1 MKRTGYNSRME
12 TKNAFLRLTASLLV
26 GFFARAR
33 ASVLAVVVAAAAG
46 GGLAACGGGGGDGI
60 GNVGNDRND
69 RNGGGAPVTSR
80 AYFLGANRVVG
91 LQYQYE
97 NGGSGVTGA
106 RGSFPRESGQTVVF
120 SVGQTRLG
128 TLVFSSDEERDIVTP
143 LRIVGDSGG
152 QTARE
157 TRALRVDRLLTA
169 LDDSTNSAEIS
180 IPAAALTSTM
190 NLLEITQ
197 LEDAGEEIGAM
208 VDGLTLNIPSTNDA
222 HFELFYTNNCIY
234 SGSFAGRTPNGN
246 TVAFVLM
253 PSYYGGL
260 TVTNVV
266 TLANASPAI
275 SFIRDESG
283 VQFDETA
290 LTIDLKIPPLEAT
303 LGGGVMTL
311 ASYDRIEF
319 GGGTMRRVA
328 GDPNA
333 DIRLVGVYSADN
345 GKGPFVA
352 DIFDAIVNTVV
363 AQGAAEISD
372 IRDPNFRN
380 LLSATWMG
388 GGMPGDTT
396 IWTLQENILAYS
408 ATLTV
413 SPSPVRR
420 DFLNSGGGISGVS
433 SDIFGNAS
441 DGLGGNLCAFT

>member
-1 MKRTGYNSRME
+1 MYRFWRSLSRR
-12 TKNAFLRLTASLLV
+12 RL
-26 GFFARAR
+26 
-33 ASVLAVVVAAAAG
+33 VAASR
-46 GGLAACGGGGGDGI
+46 LAAGGGGGDNPQAAG
-60 GNVGNDRND
+60 
-69 RNGGGAPVTSR
+69 PR
-80 AYFLGANRVVG
+80 AYFLGANRVAG

-97 NGGSGVTGA
+97 NGGSGVTDV

-169 LDDSTNSAEIS
+169 LDDNTNSEEIN

-190 NLLEITQ
+190 NLLGIAELQSDI
-197 LEDAGEEIGAM
+197 EAEG
-208 VDGLTLNIPSTNDA
+208 VNFDGLTLNIPSTNTA
-222 HFELFYTNNCIY
+222 YFELFYTNNCIY

-275 SFIRDESG
+275 SFIRDDSG
-283 VQFDETA
+283 VQFDETV

-352 DIFDAIVNTVV
+352 DIFDAFVNTDIVAQEG
-363 AQGAAEISD
+363 AQGAAKISD

-388 GGMPGDTT
+388 GRLSSTDT
-396 IWTLQENILAYS
+396 IWALQENILTYS

-413 SPSPVRR
+413 SSSPVSR
-420 DFLNSGGGISGVS
+420 DYLNNGLSGTN
-433 SDIFGNAS
+433 SDIFGNVS
-441 DGLGGNLCAFT
+441 DGLGGNLCLFP